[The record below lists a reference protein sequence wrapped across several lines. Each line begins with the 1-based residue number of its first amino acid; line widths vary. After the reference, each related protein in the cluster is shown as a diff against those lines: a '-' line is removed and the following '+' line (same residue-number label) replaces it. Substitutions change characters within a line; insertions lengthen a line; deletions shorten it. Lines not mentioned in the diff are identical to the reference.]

1 MKTRLVEVGMFKLPG
16 VVITDDEDKPIDEE
30 TLNQMDL
37 WASSEQGT
45 GQRLTDQLWSFKTV
59 AQRDWFLLRWS
70 S

>member
-16 VVITDDEDKPIDEE
+16 VVITDDEDKSIDEE

>member
-1 MKTRLVEVGMFKLPG
+1 MFKLPG
-16 VVITDDEDKPIDEE
+16 IVITDDEDKPIDEE
-30 TLNQMDL
+30 TLSQMDL

-45 GQRLTDQLWSFKTV
+45 GQRLTDQLWSFKTI